1 MSQLMLPSGVPAA
14 RLCRTATL
22 EPTLPVRSTIPGVSD
37 QPPCLDWL
45 EQLSRLDWNG
55 EIVLFSQTEGP
66 STGSS
71 PPRCQPSC
79 SDHYEVRSISSLR
92 LRISQLNWTP
102 ARLGEERWKQLPYPD
117 LP

>member
-14 RLCRTATL
+14 RSCRSATP

-55 EIVLFSQTEGP
+55 EIVLFSQTEEKVPVPAVLLLAASQVVQATMKSVP
-66 STGSS
+66 SLLLDSAS
-71 PPRCQPSC
+71 PNRMDPCKIR
-79 SDHYEVRSISSLR
+79 
-92 LRISQLNWTP
+92 
-102 ARLGEERWKQLPYPD
+102 
-117 LP
+117 

>member
-1 MSQLMLPSGVPAA
+1 MLPSGVPAA
-14 RLCRTATL
+14 RSCRSATP

-55 EIVLFSQTEGP
+55 EIVLFSQTEEKVPAPAVLLLVASQVVQTIMKSVP
-66 STGSS
+66 SLLLN
-71 PPRCQPSC
+71 
-79 SDHYEVRSISSLR
+79 SIS
-92 LRISQLNWTP
+92 QHNWTP